1 MKRSVYMVSAVL
13 GLALLLGGCAPSE
26 EQQREKCLAIEN
38 EVNAMAPALREMEGK
53 IVVEVAGQQQ
63 ETSVTSSHWLL
74 DEENWASVNE
84 VAGQQTIYLCR
95 EGESYRFSSLGLEEY
110 DLDTGNLWAE
120 QSVTELEY
128 VGTENADGQ
137 QRITW
142 RLPDEVL
149 EEEWQQTIEGLPEE
163 VVPTM
168 DKTSSVEFVYCLDKE
183 GNLIQLETRRLSS
196 NERQQGEETVT
207 GNTTMTYT
215 ITYTALDAEDAQAK
229 IDEVWEQVTDPLT
242 PYRQAMA
249 AADAWEAVRVE
260 SEITLTDAWE
270 DQQTKTVTTSD
281 KWYIDDDNWV
291 TVSQQDGQQTSLVC
305 REGTAYLVTPAG
317 SMETTA
323 DGSLWGEYGLEDMEF
338 VRQDV
343 NDSLQYVVMQV
354 PADKLQADW
363 ESQPMVQRMTE
374 EQRAGLPRPVAR
386 QYTFHLSPFGQLSGR
401 DETIDF
407 EYQKNLEGGGTAAA
421 TQRQQTTSDYTVI
434 TAEEAQAKIDQIWQ
448 QATGG

>member
-74 DEENWASVNE
+74 DEDNWASVNE

-249 AADAWEAVRVE
+249 AAEAWEAVQVE
-260 SEITLTDAWE
+260 SEITLIDAWE
-270 DQQTKTVTTSD
+270 DQQTQSVTTSD
-281 KWYIDDDNWV
+281 KWYIDADNWV

-305 REGTAYLVTPAG
+305 REGTAYLVTPTG
-317 SMETTA
+317 SMETAA
-323 DGSLWGEYGLEDMEF
+323 DGSLWGEYSLEDMEF

-363 ESQPMVQRMTE
+363 ESQPTVQQMTE

-386 QYTFHLSPFGQLSGR
+386 QYTFHLNKVGQLSER

-407 EYQKNLEGGGTAAA
+407 EYEKRLEGGGTAAA
-421 TQRQQTTSDYTVI
+421 TQRQQTTSSYTVI
-434 TAEEAQAKIDQIWQ
+434 AAEDAQAKIDQIWQ
-448 QATGG
+448 QATGD

>member
-13 GLALLLGGCAPSE
+13 GMALLLVGCAPSE
-26 EQQREKCLAIEN
+26 EEQREKCLAIEN
-38 EVNAMAPALREMEGK
+38 EVGAMAPAMSQLEGK
-53 IVVEVAGQQQ
+53 IVVEAAGQQQ

-74 DEENWASVNE
+74 DEDNWASVNE

-110 DLDTGNLWAE
+110 DLDTGSLWAE

-183 GNLIQLETRRLSS
+183 GNLTQLETRRQSG
-196 NERQQGEETVT
+196 NERQAGEETVSA
-207 GNTTMTYT
+207 TTTSTNIWTYAPV
-215 ITYTALDAEDAQAK
+215 TAEEAQAK
-229 IDEVWEQVTDPLT
+229 IDEIWQQISDPLT
-242 PYRQAMA
+242 LYRQAVAMTE
-249 AADAWEAVRVE
+249 AWEAVRVE

-270 DQQTKTVTTSD
+270 DQQTKTTTTSS
-281 KWYIDDDNWV
+281 KWYIDADNWV

-323 DGSLWGEYGLEDMEF
+323 DGSLWGEYSLEDMEF

-363 ESQPMVQRMTE
+363 ESQPTVQQMTE
-374 EQRAGLPRPVAR
+374 GQRAGLPRPVAR
-386 QYTFHLSPFGQLSGR
+386 QYTFHLNKVGQLSER

-407 EYQKNLEGGGTAAA
+407 EYEKQLEGGGTAAA
-421 TQRQQTTSDYTVI
+421 TQRQQTTSSYTVI
-434 TAEEAQAKIDQIWQ
+434 ASEDAQAKIDEIWQ

>member
-63 ETSVTSSHWLL
+63 ETSVTSSHSLL

-249 AADAWEAVRVE
+249 AAEAWEAVQVE
-260 SEITLTDAWE
+260 SEITLIDAWE
-270 DQQTKTVTTSD
+270 DQQTQSVTTSD
-281 KWYIDDDNWV
+281 KWYIDADNWV

-338 VRQDV
+338 VREDV
-343 NDSLQYVVMQV
+343 NDGLRYMVFQV
-354 PADKLQADW
+354 PADRLLADW
-363 ESQPMVQRMTE
+363 ESQPTVQQMSE

-386 QYTFHLSPFGQLSGR
+386 QYTFHLNKVGQLSER

-407 EYQKNLEGGGTAAA
+407 EYEKRLEGGGTAAA
-421 TQRQQTTSDYTVI
+421 TQRQQTTSSYTVI
-434 TAEEAQAKIDQIWQ
+434 AAEDAQAKIDQIWQ

>member
-74 DEENWASVNE
+74 DEDNWASVNE

-183 GNLIQLETRRLSS
+183 GNLIQLETRRQSG
-196 NERQQGEETVT
+196 NERQAGENTVSA
-207 GNTTMTYT
+207 TTTSTNIWTYAPV
-215 ITYTALDAEDAQAK
+215 TAEEAQAK
-229 IDEVWEQVTDPLT
+229 IDEIWQQISDPLT
-242 PYRQAMA
+242 LYRQAVAMTE
-249 AADAWEAVRVE
+249 AWEAVRVE

-270 DQQTKTVTTSD
+270 DQQTQTVTTSSQ
-281 KWYIDDDNWV
+281 WYIDADNWV
-291 TVSQQDGQQTSLVC
+291 TVSQQDGQQTSIVC
-305 REGTAYLVTPAG
+305 RDGTAYLVTPAG

-323 DGSLWGEYGLEDMEF
+323 DGSLWGEYSLEDMEF

-363 ESQPMVQRMTE
+363 ESQPMVQQMTE

-386 QYTFHLSPFGQLSGR
+386 QYTFHLNKVGQLSER

-407 EYQKNLEGGGTAAA
+407 EYEKRLEGGGTAAA
-421 TQRQQTTSDYTVI
+421 TQRQQTTSSYTVI
-434 TAEEAQAKIDQIWQ
+434 AAEDAQAKIDQIWQ

>member
-249 AADAWEAVRVE
+249 AAEAWEAVQVE
-260 SEITLTDAWE
+260 SEITLIDAWE
-270 DQQTKTVTTSD
+270 DQQTQSVTTSD
-281 KWYIDDDNWV
+281 KWYIDADNWV

-338 VRQDV
+338 VREDV
-343 NDSLQYVVMQV
+343 NDGLRYMVFQV
-354 PADKLQADW
+354 PADRLLADW
-363 ESQPMVQRMTE
+363 ESQPTVQQMSE

>member
-53 IVVEVAGQQQ
+53 IVVEVAGYQ
-63 ETSVTSSHWLL
+63 EETAVTGSCWRL
-74 DEENWASVNE
+74 DQDNWANVNE
-84 VAGQQTIYLCR
+84 MDGQQTILVSK
-95 EGESYRFSSLGLEEY
+95 EGEAYQYSLLGLQEY
-110 DLDTGNLWAE
+110 SGTAGSLWTGE
-120 QSVTELEY
+120 SVTELEY
-128 VGTENADGQ
+128 VGTEKVDGQ

-142 RLPDEVL
+142 RLPEERL

-163 VVPTM
+163 VVPSM
-168 DKTSSVEFVYCLDKE
+168 DKVSAMEFVYCLDKE

-249 AADAWEAVRVE
+249 AAEDWEAVRVE

-270 DQQTKTVTTSD
+270 DQQTQTVTTSD
-281 KWYIDDDNWV
+281 KWYIDADNWV
-291 TVSQQDGQQTSLVC
+291 TVSQQNGQQTSLAC

-338 VRQDV
+338 VREDV
-343 NDSLQYVVMQV
+343 NDGLRYMVFQV
-354 PADKLQADW
+354 PADRLLADW
-363 ESQPMVQRMTE
+363 ESQPTVQQMSE

-386 QYTFHLSPFGQLSGR
+386 QYTFHLNKVGQLSER

-407 EYQKNLEGGGTAAA
+407 EYEKRLEGGGTAAA
-421 TQRQQTTSDYTVI
+421 TQRQQTTSSYTVI
-434 TAEEAQAKIDQIWQ
+434 AAEDAQAKIDQIWQ